1 MKTHPLTIHLPD
13 GSISTIEPTL
23 ADAET
28 SLADFLEQHDYG
40 LNTRCGGRGLCR
52 GCEVTCTT
60 SDGSETF
67 RSCQTPLS
75 TLPDAPLSI
84 EIPNGSWH
92 NQTLYGVSFFDI
104 RLPILPEARI
114 TRQSL
119 VLAVDI
125 GTTTLA
131 GALWDLSSGQCLA
144 HASIANPQRKY
155 GDNVLSRIS
164 FSIDH
169 TNGME
174 KLQRTLIDEGL
185 NPLIRTLA
193 RQADRPAKSI
203 EAATLAGNPVML
215 HTLLGFSL
223 KGLSTYPFKPEF
235 LSARSLSS
243 SEIGLQPELTLQLLP
258 SLGPFVGADIVAGAL
273 ASGTLAAKG
282 SILLI
287 DFGTNGE
294 ILLKHEGR
302 YFATATAAGPAF
314 EGGRLSCGASARA
327 GVISSL
333 ERSEAGW
340 SYNLCEGSATTPTG
354 ISGAAYIDF
363 LAIGLDCGLLNPF
376 GRFDR
381 SHPDVTTHRVDDEIE
396 HIVRLSPE
404 LWISEPDVAEILQ
417 AKAAIGAGVLVLL
430 ELAGIAAD
438 DLETVFV
445 AGGFGY
451 HLHPDHAIAIGLLP
465 PVPRKRVEVIGNAAL
480 GGASLSLQADF
491 SQQIKSLIE
500 NCQIVELNQVPSFS
514 DYYTDALLLEEI
526 E

>member
-1 MKTHPLTIHLPD
+1 MQTITIRLPD
-13 GSISTIEPTL
+13 GSTSTIECKVDDTKTTL
-23 ADAET
+23 V
-28 SLADFLEQHDYG
+28 DFLEQNDYA

-52 GCEVTCTT
+52 GCQVTCTT
-60 SDGSETF
+60 SNSSHTL

-75 TLPDAPLSI
+75 ALADEPVTL

-104 RLPILPEARI
+104 RLPVPTERT
-114 TRQSL
+114 TRKA
-119 VLAVDI
+119 LALALDV

-131 GALWDLSSGQCLA
+131 GALWDLSNGQCLA
-144 HASIANPQRKY
+144 DASIANPQRKY

-169 TNGME
+169 ANGIE
-174 KLQRTLIDEGL
+174 KLQRVLIDDGL
-185 NPLIRTLA
+185 TPLIRTLA
-193 RQADRPAKSI
+193 RQAERPTKSI
-203 EAATLAGNPVML
+203 EVATLAGNPVML
-215 HTLLGFSL
+215 HTLLGCNL
-223 KGLSTYPFKPEF
+223 KGLSTFPFRPKF
-235 LSARSLSS
+235 LGARSLSS
-243 SEIGLQPELTLQLLP
+243 TEIGLLPELSIHLLP
-258 SLGPFVGADIVAGAL
+258 SLGPFVGADITAGAL
-273 ASGTLAAKG
+273 ASGMLATEG
-282 SILLI
+282 TRLLI

-294 ILLKHEGR
+294 ILLQHKGR

-314 EGGRLSCGASARA
+314 EGGRLSCGASARG

-333 ERSEAGW
+333 ERNDSDW
-340 SYNLCEGSATTPTG
+340 NYHLCEGSETTPTG

-363 LAIGLDCGLLNPF
+363 LAIGLACGLLNPF

-381 SHPDVTTHRVDDEIE
+381 SHPDVSTHLVDDEIE

-430 ELAGIAAD
+430 ELAGIEAD

-451 HLHPDHAIAIGLLP
+451 HLNPEHAIAIGLLP
-465 PVPRKRVEVIGNAAL
+465 PVQRERVEVIGNAAL
-480 GGASLSLQADF
+480 GGASLSLHADF
-491 SQQIKSLIE
+491 SGQIDALLRG
-500 NCQIVELNQVPSFS
+500 CQIVELNQIPSFS
-514 DYYTDALLLEEI
+514 DHYTDAMLLEEI